1 MADETAVLVLAFLR
15 CGGDDVVKSS
25 YEAIVP
31 QRLEKIM
38 N

>member
-1 MADETAVLVLAFLR
+1 MADETAALVLVFLR
-15 CGGDDVVKSS
+15 CDGDDVVKSS

-31 QRLEKIM
+31 QRLEKFM